1 MRGGWGRFP
10 VTTPAADLPAYQ
22 PAPPLAP
29 HIETSDALLAAAAA
43 ILERPDE
50 EIDGELRVQACDKLW
65 GAVSRRLR
73 AFADARGWYYCEHSQ
88 VVPIAYQID
97 RAVDAD
103 PPEILSLVQNALD
116 LHVNFY
122 DDLLEP
128 AVIRWAQIGVRR
140 VCAMLDDAHRD
151 LPRDLA
157 APNDR
162 GYLRAAR
169 RCAEKRARGQS
180 ADAE

>member
-1 MRGGWGRFP
+1 M
-10 VTTPAADLPAYQ
+10 TTPAAEQPAYQ
-22 PAPPLAP
+22 PAAPPLTP
-29 HIETSDALLAAAAA
+29 HIETSDALLAAAGA
-43 ILERPDE
+43 ILERPDA
-50 EIDGELRVQACDKLW
+50 EIDGELRAQACDKLW

-97 RAVDAD
+97 RAVNAD
-103 PPEILSLVQNALD
+103 PPEILPLVKYALD

-122 DDLLEP
+122 DDLMEP
-128 AVIRWAQIGVRR
+128 AMIRWSQIGVRR
-140 VCAMLDDAHRD
+140 VCAMLDEAHRD

-157 APNDR
+157 APSDR

-169 RCAEKRARGQS
+169 RCAEKRARGRDTS
-180 ADAE
+180 AGG